1 MSTSKLPNASE
12 LRAVLKIALPSTLGI
27 LAQIA
32 IGVIDNIMVGH
43 LGMDEL
49 GGVGLASSVYSVIFM
64 MGWGCSSPSWCW
76 YPRPEAP
83 VACGWHRS

>member
-1 MSTSKLPNASE
+1 MSDIGMSTSKLPNASE

-43 LGMDEL
+43 LGTD
-49 GGVGLASSVYSVIFM
+49 G
-64 MGWGCSSPSWCW
+64 SW
-76 YPRPEAP
+76 A
-83 VACGWHRS
+83 A